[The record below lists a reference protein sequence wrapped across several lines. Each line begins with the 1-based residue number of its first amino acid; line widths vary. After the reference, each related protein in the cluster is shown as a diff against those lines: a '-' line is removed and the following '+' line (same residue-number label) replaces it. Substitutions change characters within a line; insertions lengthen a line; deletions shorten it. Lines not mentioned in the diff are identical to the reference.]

1 EKIEKL
7 SDNIILSSL
16 CGLGKSGPNPI
27 MSTLRYFKDEYISH
41 IKDKKCPA
49 GVCRDLITYEIL
61 DNCTGCTACKP
72 VCPVNAITGNKKE
85 LHVID
90 QNLCTQCGACFA
102 VCNFDA
108 ILVS

>member
-1 EKIEKL
+1 MARGWVYIDEDRCKGCNLCVDACPQHVLAL
-7 SDNIILSSL
+7 STDRFNAKGYRPVQLVD
-16 CGLGKSGPNPI
+16 P
-27 MSTLRYFKDEYISH
+27 
-41 IKDKKCPA
+41 
-49 GVCRDLITYEIL
+49 